1 MSRRVD
7 DVYVL
12 KRVLMDWSDD
22 LAIEALANCRDVM
35 LDDGKVLVVE
45 PVMPPG
51 NAPSVSKTI
60 DMSMLVLQHG
70 GLVRTEREHSVLFA
84 AAGLHASRITPT
96 ASPLC
101 VIEGIH
107 R

>member
-1 MSRRVD
+1 
-7 DVYVL
+7 
-12 KRVLMDWSDD
+12 
-22 LAIEALANCRDVM
+22 M

-51 NAPSVSKTI
+51 NAPSVSKTL
-60 DMSMLVLQHG
+60 DMTMLVLQHSG
-70 GLVRTEREHSVLFA
+70 RVRTEREHSALFA
-84 AAGLHASRITPT
+84 AAGLHVSRIIPT